1 MNKSIFIK
9 ESVKN
14 LMNLKRKLLLI
25 NSAVIFAPV
34 LVVTSCAKTA
44 NDSKEDDDE
53 NLQEIFNPAPGQV
66 DKLTADG
73 YVNLVKALELTSETN
88 LLDLTNQ
95 QLTTILQSKTNDKSI
110 VKIKSGSTFNEN
122 LNLEIHR
129 SNSNEKI
136 EIKITGFN
144 NYLVPE
150 GLLYSDLD
158 FNDQKWKDDNRP
170 LLNSPNLADIDKISA
185 SDWVGYVNDFAIYTE
200 RGERIS
206 SYQEL
211 LQKANFQ
218 FRIKGKLKVDYL
230 IFDIKLEW
238 PHFKYDQTQQKWVND
253 SQNKSAVQQINID
266 STQTPLPTSK

>member
-1 MNKSIFIK
+1 
-9 ESVKN
+9 
-14 LMNLKRKLLLI
+14 MNLKRKLLLI
-25 NSAVIFAPV
+25 NSTVIFIPV
-34 LVVTSCAKTA
+34 LVVTACAKTT
-44 NDSKEDDDE
+44 NDSKEEDDA
-53 NLQEIFNPAPGQV
+53 NLQEIFNPDPGQV
-66 DKLTADG
+66 NKLTADG
-73 YVNLVKALELTSETN
+73 YANLVKALELTSETN

-110 VKIKSGSTFNEN
+110 VKINSGSTFNQN
-122 LNLEIHR
+122 LNLEIYR

-136 EIKITGFN
+136 EIKITGFK

-170 LLNSPNLADIDKISA
+170 LLNSPNLADIDEISA
-185 SDWVGYVNDFAIYTE
+185 SDWVGYVNDFSVYTE

-211 LQKANFQ
+211 LQKDNFT
-218 FRIKGKLKVDYL
+218 FTIKGKLKVDYL

-238 PHFKYDQTQQKWVND
+238 PHFKYDQTQEKWVND
-253 SQNKSAVQQINID
+253 SQNKSNVEQINID